1 MARSGTTH
9 WRNLLVGL
17 HVVTS
22 VGWMA
27 LALTLTALLS
37 YGMRTGDT
45 HAYVMANVVDD
56 QILLHL
62 ANASVFT
69 GVMLAGMTR
78 WGYARH
84 WWVLLKL
91 VITLSQLYVGI
102 FLLSPRLYGLTTG
115 AEPTTTIVVATALM
129 ASALAFQTW
138 LSVAKPWKRTPWTTT
153 ISKPEVPGW
162 MLAVA
167 IAVPVADYLLAT
179 FVFGHPAPLFTIVAI
194 LGYPLWRA
202 FHRTTHRPAA
212 ASAA

>member
-27 LALTLTALLS
+27 LALALTVLLS

-45 HAYVMANVVDD
+45 HAYVMANVIDD
-56 QILLHL
+56 EALLHL

-84 WWVLLKL
+84 WWVLVKL
-91 VITLSQLYVGI
+91 VVTLSQLYVGI
-102 FLLSPRLYGLTTG
+102 FLLNPKLQGLATG
-115 AEPTTTIVVATALM
+115 AEPSTALMVATALM
-129 ASALAFQTW
+129 ASALAAQTW

-153 ISKPEVPGW
+153 TAKPEVPGW
-162 MLAVA
+162 MLATA
-167 IAVPVADYLLAT
+167 IAVPVADYVLAT
-179 FVFGHPAPLFTIVAI
+179 FVFGHPAPIFTVLGI
-194 LGYPLWRA
+194 LGYPLWRTL
-202 FHRTTHRPAA
+202 HRTTRHPAA
-212 ASAA
+212 VGAS